1 MSRQRTFD
9 GGRVKATFRTE
20 QDAKDFDDYLES
32 TITLTIDGEE
42 IDRYKVK
49 DRFDPYKFFDIDR
62 EEETT

>member
-1 MSRQRTFD
+1 MSRQRTF
-9 GGRVKATFRTE
+9 GEVTVTFRTE

-49 DRFDPYKFFDIDR
+49 NRFDPYKFFGIDR
-62 EEETT
+62 EED